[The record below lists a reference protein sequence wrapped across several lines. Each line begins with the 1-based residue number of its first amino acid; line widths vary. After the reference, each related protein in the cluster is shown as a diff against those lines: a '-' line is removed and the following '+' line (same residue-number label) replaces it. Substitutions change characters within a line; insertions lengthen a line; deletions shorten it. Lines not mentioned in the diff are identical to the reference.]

1 MNLSINA
8 NGFSNAQNVTAG
20 HKADQTNKQGKGV
33 FFAGNPVLTTQ
44 NQIEQRK
51 KMAQKSALKL
61 VKDAW
66 DNDQAVEKTI
76 ASQRQRYAELDTQR
90 TEAKK
95 ALSGYKDQAKT
106 LQEQYDVADDS
117 KEQQDLN
124 LLKKRQD
131 YRRGVGEEL
140 TEDEWKKLGE
150 IDKQPLTEYQKR
162 ALEINAQAVEEK
174 MKIRDANSGMQA
186 AVGNIKRIRIEQL
199 KSHGMVDAKNA
210 ADDIMDAANDDA
222 ISMLVSDVK
231 DGIDEK
237 MEDAKEDAKD
247 AADEKEK
254 RQERLDALEEK
265 RAVEEALIEGTKEA
279 VDRAKEKQQGHEAPD
294 MELDEMLA
302 LTTEN
307 KQMSG
312 VEQGLDDI
320 KSSLKVLEAD
330 LKGIKV
336 DKEV

>member
-1 MNLSINA
+1 MGNEFMNLSINA
-8 NGFSNAQNVTAG
+8 NGFSNVQNTAAG
-20 HKADQTNKQGKGV
+20 HKAEQANKQGKSA
-33 FFAGNPVLTTQ
+33 FFAGSPVLTTK

-66 DNDQAVEKTI
+66 DNDQAVEKTV
-76 ASQRQRYAELDTQR
+76 ASQRQRYAELDAQR

-95 ALSGYKDQAKT
+95 ALAGYEDQEKT
-106 LQEQYDVADDS
+106 LKEQCNVADDS

-124 LLKKRQD
+124 LLEKRQE

-140 TEDEWKKLGE
+140 TRDEWKKLNE

-162 ALEINAQAVEEK
+162 ALEIHAQAVEEK
-174 MKIRDANSGMQA
+174 VTIRDTTSGMQA
-186 AVGNIKRIRIEQL
+186 AVGNVKRIMIEKL
-199 KSHGMVDAKNA
+199 KTHGMVDAKNA
-210 ADDIMDAANDDA
+210 ADDIM
-222 ISMLVSDVK
+222 
-231 DGIDEK
+231 E
-237 MEDAKEDAKD
+237 EAKEDAKD
-247 AADEKEK
+247 VADEKEK

-265 RAVEEALIEGTKEA
+265 RAVEKALIEGTKEA
-279 VDRAKEKQQGHEAPD
+279 VDRAKEKQQKHEAPD
-294 MELDEMLA
+294 MKLDEMLT
-302 LTTEN
+302 LTTEH
-307 KQMSG
+307 KQMNG

-320 KSSLKVLEAD
+320 KSSMKVLEAD

>member
-8 NGFSNAQNVTAG
+8 NGFSNVQNTAAG
-20 HKADQTNKQGKGV
+20 HKAEQANKQGKSA
-33 FFAGNPVLTTQ
+33 FFAGSPVLTTK

-66 DNDQAVEKTI
+66 DNDQAVEKTV
-76 ASQRQRYAELDTQR
+76 ASQRQRYAELDAQR

-95 ALSGYKDQAKT
+95 TLAGYEDQEKT
-106 LQEQYDVADDS
+106 LKEQCNVADDS

-124 LLKKRQD
+124 LLEKRQE

-140 TEDEWKKLGE
+140 TRDEWKKLNE
-150 IDKQPLTEYQKR
+150 IDT
-162 ALEINAQAVEEK
+162 QAVEEK
-174 MKIRDANSGMQA
+174 VTIRDTTSGMQA
-186 AVGNIKRIRIEQL
+186 AVGNVKRIMIEKL
-199 KSHGMVDAKNA
+199 KTHGMVDAKNA
-210 ADDIMDAANDDA
+210 ADDIMDAANDDVV
-222 ISMLVSDVK
+222 SMLVSDVK

-237 MEDAKEDAKD
+237 MEEAKEDAKD
-247 AADEKEK
+247 VADEKEK
-254 RQERLDALEEK
+254 RQEHLDALEEK
-265 RAVEEALIEGTKEA
+265 RAVEKALIEGTKEA
-279 VDRAKEKQQGHEAPD
+279 VDRAKEKQQRHEAPD
-294 MELDEMLA
+294 MKLDEMLT
-302 LTTEN
+302 LTTEH
-307 KQMSG
+307 KQMNG

-320 KSSLKVLEAD
+320 KSSMKVLEAD

>member
-1 MNLSINA
+1 MGNEFMNLSINA
-8 NGFSNAQNVTAG
+8 NGFSNVQNTAAG
-20 HKADQTNKQGKGV
+20 HKAEQANKQGKSV
-33 FFAGNPVLTTQ
+33 FFAGSPVLTIK

-66 DNDQAVEKTI
+66 DNDQAVEKTV
-76 ASQRQRYAELDTQR
+76 ASQRQRYAELDAQR

-95 ALSGYKDQAKT
+95 ALAGYEDQEKT
-106 LQEQYDVADDS
+106 LKEQCNVADDS

-124 LLKKRQD
+124 LLEKRQE

-140 TEDEWKKLGE
+140 TRDEWKKLNE
-150 IDKQPLTEYQKR
+150 IH
-162 ALEINAQAVEEK
+162 AQAVEEK
-174 MKIRDANSGMQA
+174 VTIRDTTSGMQA
-186 AVGNIKRIRIEQL
+186 AVGNVKRIMIEKL
-199 KSHGMVDAKNA
+199 KTHGMVDAKNA
-210 ADDIMDAANDDA
+210 ADVIMDAANDDVV
-222 ISMLVSDVK
+222 SMLVSDVK

-237 MEDAKEDAKD
+237 MEEAKEDAKD
-247 AADEKEK
+247 VADEKEK

-265 RAVEEALIEGTKEA
+265 RAVEKALIEGTKEA
-279 VDRAKEKQQGHEAPD
+279 VDRAKEKQQRHEAPD
-294 MELDEMLA
+294 MKLDEMLT
-302 LTTEN
+302 LTTEH
-307 KQMSG
+307 KQMNG

-320 KSSLKVLEAD
+320 KSSMKVLEAD